1 MTLSARGGRPPQ
13 TPAQAV
19 GLTWNPN
26 PPPSSTEADAAEAP
40 QAPSPPSTGLR
51 RLWHPLVAICG
62 VQAAL
67 SLALV
72 WSNTAYIDEADYLWV
87 GHLLIKHWVHGAS
100 WPGALIKSNLSGS
113 PFLYPPIGA
122 MVDGLGGLAAA
133 RILSL
138 LFMLG
143 ATIVL
148 YSTAQRLFGRQA
160 ALIAAILWALSEPA
174 FRLAY
179 ATYDPLSVFLTTI
192 SAWLIVQA
200 TVRGGAPRKRPL
212 VFALGAAA
220 VLGLANATAYSGIV
234 IDPVVIAFA
243 LAVWWPALGPKR
255 AVIYAGALCAG
266 LVASFVLVMYGTGSW
281 AGTGT
286 IFHRQSKDH
295 QDLALVVKEIW
306 SYSGFLMALS
316 LLGVLIAFKLE
327 NRARAVLVTLLGLA
341 VFTAPV
347 AQFHYGTAWSADKHV
362 AYGFWFAV
370 MAAGYGC
377 SKLIGWPAGG
387 RRKLIVIATVVA
399 LIYPAVYGFQAA
411 WQRYHLWPNSAAFVS
426 ALRPVIANSTGII
439 YVPGHEQNIAQYY
452 LPEGTQWQRWS
463 SALALDPAGLPTPVP
478 RSDWRGYYRKFVSS
492 GRYQFY
498 ALFYD
503 TTFTSSVALSPKRV
517 AAGKVTKQRLL
528 KLFAA
533 NSEEPGVPLL
543 TNTLENS
550 HKYQLVAYGPYN
562 ITNVTGSHDY
572 GIFVIWKRVPGS

>member
-1 MTLSARGGRPPQ
+1 VTVSARGGRPPQ
-13 TPAQAV
+13 TPPGAA
-19 GLTWNPN
+19 GLTWD
-26 PPPSSTEADAAEAP
+26 PSAETE
-40 QAPSPPSTGLR
+40 TGPGTDELTQPRTGPR
-51 RLWHPLVAICG
+51 RFWHPLVVVCG

-87 GHLLIKHWVHGAS
+87 GHLVLRNWLHGTSWPSTLIKG
-100 WPGALIKSNLSGS
+100 NLSGS

-122 MVDGLGGLAAA
+122 TVDGIGGLAAA
-133 RILSL
+133 RILSM
-138 LFMLG
+138 LFMIG

-148 YSTAQRLFGRQA
+148 YLVAQRLFGRQA
-160 ALIAAILWALSEPA
+160 ALIAAILWSLSEPA

-200 TVRGGAPRKRPL
+200 TFRKRPL
-212 VFALGAAA
+212 VFALAGGFALA
-220 VLGLANATAYSGIV
+220 LANATAYSGIV

-243 LAVWWPALGPKR
+243 LAVWWPALGPRR
-255 AVIYAGALCAG
+255 ALVYTAALGASLLAGFA
-266 LVASFVLVMYGTGSW
+266 LVMAGTGSF

-295 QDLALVVKEIW
+295 QDLALVVREIW
-306 SYSGFLMALS
+306 SYSGFFMALS
-316 LLGVLIAFKLE
+316 LLGILVAFKVE
-327 NRARAVLVTLLGLA
+327 SRARAVLVTLLGLA

-377 SKLIGWPAGG
+377 AKLIGWPAGS
-387 RRKLIVIATVVA
+387 RKKLIAVCGAVA
-399 LIYPAVYGFQAA
+399 LIYPAVYGFEAA
-411 WQRYHLWPNSAAFVS
+411 WQRYHLWQNSSAFVT
-426 ALRPVIANSTGII
+426 ALRPVIANSTGDI

-452 LPEGTQWQRWS
+452 LPEGRQWQRWN
-463 SALALDPAGLPTPVP
+463 SALALDPAGLPNPVP
-478 RSDWRGYYRKFVSS
+478 RRNWRGYYRKWVSS
-492 GRYQFY
+492 GRYQFIT
-498 ALFYD
+498 LFYD

-517 AAGKVTKQRLL
+517 ASGKVTKQRLL
-528 KLFAA
+528 KLVAT
-533 NSEEPGVPLL
+533 NSDEAGVPIL

-550 HKYQLVAYGPYN
+550 HKYQLVADGPYN
-562 ITNVTGSHDY
+562 ITNVTGSHNY

>member
-1 MTLSARGGRPPQ
+1 
-13 TPAQAV
+13 
-19 GLTWNPN
+19 
-26 PPPSSTEADAAEAP
+26 
-40 QAPSPPSTGLR
+40 
-51 RLWHPLVAICG
+51 
-62 VQAAL
+62 
-67 SLALV
+67 V

-87 GHLLIKHWVHGAS
+87 GHLVIRHWLHGATWPATLIKD
-100 WPGALIKSNLSGS
+100 NLSGS

-122 MVDGLGGLAAA
+122 VADSIGGLAAA
-133 RILSL
+133 RILSM

-143 ATIVL
+143 ATIFL
-148 YSTAQRLFGRQA
+148 YSAAQRLFGRQA

-200 TVRGGAPRKRPL
+200 TFRKRPL
-212 VFALGAAA
+212 LFAIASAV

-234 IDPVVIAFA
+234 IDPVVVAFA
-243 LAVWWPALGPKR
+243 LAVWWPTLGPKR
-255 AVIYAGALCAG
+255 ALIYTAALCAG
-266 LVASFVLVMYGTGSW
+266 LLASFVLVMAGTGSF

-295 QDLALVVKEIW
+295 QDLSLVIKEIW

-316 LLGVLIAFKLE
+316 LIGALVAFKLE
-327 NRARAVLVTLLGLA
+327 TRARAILVTLLGVA

-377 SKLIGWPAGG
+377 AQLIGWPAGSVVRG
-387 RRKLIVIATVVA
+387 LPSADHTAGAGQSNGRKLIAVCCAVA
-399 LIYPAVYGFQAA
+399 LIYPAVYGFEAA
-411 WQRYHLWPNSAAFVS
+411 WQRYHLWPNSAAFVT
-426 ALRPVIANSTGII
+426 ALRPVIANSAGVI

-452 LPEGTQWQRWS
+452 LPEGLQWQRWN
-463 SALALDPAGLPTPVP
+463 SALALDPAGLPKPVP
-478 RSDWRGYYRKFVSS
+478 RRDWRGYYRKFVAS
-492 GRYQFY
+492 GRYQYY

-517 AAGKVTKQRLL
+517 ASGGVTRQRLL
-528 KLFAA
+528 KLIGA
-533 NSEEPGVPLL
+533 NSDEAGVPIL

-550 HKYQLVAYGPYN
+550 HKYQLVASGPYN
-562 ITNVTGSHDY
+562 ITNVTGSHNY
-572 GIFVIWKRVPGS
+572 GIFAIWKRVPGS

>member
-1 MTLSARGGRPPQ
+1 VTAGVQGESR
-13 TPAQAV
+13 
-19 GLTWNPN
+19 LTWNP
-26 PPPSSTEADAAEAP
+26 SAEADAG
-40 QAPSPPSTGLR
+40 QADGTGEPSGPRTGLR
-51 RLWHPLVAICG
+51 RFWHPLVAVCG

-87 GHLLIKHWVHGAS
+87 GHLVIRNWLHGTSWPSTLIKE
-100 WPGALIKSNLSGS
+100 NLSGS

-122 MVDGLGGLAAA
+122 MVDGIGGLAAA
-133 RILSL
+133 RILSM
-138 LFMLG
+138 LFMIG

-148 YSTAQRLFGRQA
+148 YLVARRLFGPQA
-160 ALIAAILWALSEPA
+160 ALIAAILWSLSEPA

-179 ATYDPLSVFLTTI
+179 ATYDPLSVFLTTV

-200 TVRGGAPRKRPL
+200 SYRKRPML
-212 VFALGAAA
+212 FALAAGLA
-220 VLGLANATAYSGIV
+220 LALANATAYSGIV

-255 AVIYAGALCAG
+255 ALIYTASLGAG
-266 LVASFVLVMYGTGSW
+266 LVASFALVMVVTGSW

-295 QDLALVVKEIW
+295 QDLSLVVREIW
-306 SYSGFLMALS
+306 SYSGFFMALS
-316 LLGVLIAFKLE
+316 LLAILVAFKVE
-327 NRARAVLVTLLGLA
+327 NRARAVLVALLGLA

-377 SKLIGWPAGG
+377 AKLIGWPAGG
-387 RRKLIVIATVVA
+387 RKKLIAVCGAVA
-399 LIYPAVYGFQAA
+399 LIYPAVYGFEAA
-411 WQRYHLWPNSAAFVS
+411 WQRYHLWQNSGAFVT
-426 ALRPVIANSTGII
+426 ALRPVIAGSTGDI

-452 LPEGTQWQRWS
+452 LPEGMQWQRWN
-463 SALALDPAGLPTPVP
+463 SALALDPAGLPTPVA
-478 RSDWRGYYRKFVSS
+478 RSNWPGYYRKWVSS
-492 GRYQFY
+492 GRYQSI

-503 TTFTSSVALSPKRV
+503 TTFTSSLALSPKRV
-517 AAGKVTKQRLL
+517 ASGGITKQRLL
-528 KLFAA
+528 RLVAA
-533 NSEEPGVPLL
+533 NSDEAGVPIL

-562 ITNVTGSHDY
+562 ITNITGSHNY
-572 GIFVIWKRVPGS
+572 GIFVIWKRIPGS

>member
-1 MTLSARGGRPPQ
+1 VTAGVQGESR
-13 TPAQAV
+13 
-19 GLTWNPN
+19 LTWNP
-26 PPPSSTEADAAEAP
+26 SAEADAGRADGTGE
-40 QAPSPPSTGLR
+40 PSGPRTGLR
-51 RLWHPLVAICG
+51 RFWHPLVAVCG

-87 GHLLIKHWVHGAS
+87 GHLVIRNWLHGTSWPSTLIKE
-100 WPGALIKSNLSGS
+100 NLSGS

-122 MVDGLGGLAAA
+122 MVDGVGGLAAA
-133 RILSL
+133 RILSM
-138 LFMLG
+138 LFMIG

-148 YSTAQRLFGRQA
+148 YLVARRLFGPQA
-160 ALIAAILWALSEPA
+160 ALIAAILWSLSEPA

-179 ATYDPLSVFLTTI
+179 ATYDPLSVFLTTV

-200 TVRGGAPRKRPL
+200 SDRKRPML
-212 VFALGAAA
+212 FALAAGLA
-220 VLGLANATAYSGIV
+220 LALANATAYSGIV

-255 AVIYAGALCAG
+255 ALIYTASLGAG
-266 LVASFVLVMYGTGSW
+266 LVASFALVMVVTGSW

-295 QDLALVVKEIW
+295 QDLSLVVREIW
-306 SYSGFLMALS
+306 SYSGFFMALS
-316 LLGVLIAFKLE
+316 LLGILVAFKVE
-327 NRARAVLVTLLGLA
+327 NRARAVLVALLGLA

-377 SKLIGWPAGG
+377 AKLIGWPAGG
-387 RRKLIVIATVVA
+387 RKKLIAVCGAVA
-399 LIYPAVYGFQAA
+399 LIYPAVYGFEAA
-411 WQRYHLWPNSAAFVS
+411 WQRYHLWQNSGAFVT
-426 ALRPVIANSTGII
+426 ALRPVIAGSTGDI

-452 LPEGTQWQRWS
+452 LPEGMQWQRWN
-463 SALALDPAGLPTPVP
+463 SALALDPAGLPTPVARGNWP
-478 RSDWRGYYRKFVSS
+478 GYYRKWVSS
-492 GRYQFY
+492 GRYQSI

-503 TTFTSSVALSPKRV
+503 TTFTSSLALSPKRV
-517 AAGKVTKQRLL
+517 ASGGITKQRLL
-528 KLFAA
+528 RLVAA
-533 NSEEPGVPLL
+533 NSDEAGVPIL

-562 ITNVTGSHDY
+562 ITNVTGSHNY
-572 GIFVIWKRVPGS
+572 GIFVIWKRIPGS